1 MRNLGTFT
9 GNGYYMKT
17 ILTALLL
24 LLSFM
29 ALAQAS
35 GDMKYDI
42 TFTNPNK
49 HFKNTELFLLAHR
62 GAVNFE
68 KCTYNIE
75 NIAFERIKIRL
86 QGQYTYV
93 LGPHG
98 FLATIC
104 LSQKYK
110 SDSGIEEIQ
119 NYFVRLIDID
129 CESTTLGVI
138 IKCDLGDIAIDEIYP
153 FIKAKKI
160 SGQIKAEYEPFQ
172 TKENN
177 IEIANWTKMQFRK
190 Q

>member
-1 MRNLGTFT
+1 
-9 GNGYYMKT
+9 MKT
-17 ILTALLL
+17 IFTSLLL
-24 LLSFM
+24 LLTLM

-42 TFTNPNK
+42 TFTIPNK

-68 KCTYNIE
+68 NCTYNTE
-75 NIAFERIKIRL
+75 NIAFEKTKIRL

-110 SDSGIEEIQ
+110 SNHGIEEIQ
-119 NYFVRLIDID
+119 NYFVQLMDIEY
-129 CESTTLGVI
+129 ESATSGAI
-138 IKCDLGDIAIDEIYP
+138 IKCDLGDIAMNEIYP

-160 SGQIKAEYEPFQ
+160 SGQIKLEYEPFQ
-172 TKENN
+172 TNDYY
-177 IEIANWTKMQFRK
+177 IEIATWTKMQLMK